1 VIKMAVEVG
10 GTFTDL
16 IWLEADG
23 RVRTHKVPTSPGDP
37 AVGVIAGLEEALGG
51 RLSDLGVVFHGST
64 VATNAVLERKG
75 CRAGLLT
82 TRGFRD
88 LLVIQRQ
95 LRPDIYA
102 VVTTKPAPIIP
113 LARTAEVTERITVD
127 GEAQIALDETDL
139 LATLDTLLREHDLE
153 ALAVCFLHAYL
164 NPVHERRAR
173 ELIRQ
178 CAPHLPVVLSSEV
191 LPTIREY
198 ERASTTAI
206 AAALA
211 PLVGRYVEHLESYL
225 VDRGIR
231 APIFVMQSSGGV
243 LPSAG
248 IRSRPVEMLQSG
260 PAAGVIAAIRIAERL
275 GDPDVITL
283 DMGGT
288 STDVCL
294 VRDGVAEVNAEREVG
309 GLPVGIPS
317 LDLANVGAGGGS
329 IAWRDR
335 GGMLRVG
342 PQSAGAR
349 PGPACYGHG
358 GTEPAI
364 TDAVVHLGWLRPH
377 RFLGGRMPLVPDRAE
392 AALCPLAAALGEPV
406 TEAAQ
411 AIVDVGV
418 AHINGAVRLV
428 SIQRGHDPRS
438 YALYAYGGMGPLV
451 GALVAEEMGIARV
464 VVPPHPGLFSALGLL
479 VADLERTYRQTSI
492 SPLTGEAVPDV
503 LAVFARL
510 RTDAETEFAGYG
522 YDPAQVEIACQLEM
536 RYRGQGF
543 ELLVPVELEQ
553 IAGEG
558 ASYLIRAFQNVHQ
571 ARYGTRHPGG
581 VVEVV
586 TYRLVA
592 RIPTDR
598 AVLEYLSRRRGDGR
612 PEVEQRTIVFRGGRQ
627 PCAFLWRD
635 GLPVGFTAPGL
646 AIVEEATATTLV
658 PPGWSL
664 TVVADGALALERETP

>member
-16 IWLEADG
+16 IWLEEDG
-23 RVRTHKVPTSPGDP
+23 RVQTHKVPTSPGDP
-37 AVGVIAGLEEALGG
+37 AIGVIAGLEEALGN
-51 RLSDLGVVFHGST
+51 RLHELGAVFHGST

-102 VVTTKPAPIIP
+102 VVTKKPAPIIP

-127 GEAQIALDETDL
+127 GQIQTDLDETGL
-139 LATLDTLLREHDLE
+139 VAAVDTLIHDHDLE
-153 ALAVCFLHAYL
+153 ALAVCFLHAYQ
-164 NPVHERRAR
+164 NPAHEQRAR
-173 ELIRQ
+173 ELIQRS
-178 CAPHLPVVLSSEV
+178 APDLPVVLSSEV

-211 PLVGRYVEHLESYL
+211 PLVGRYVAHLEGYL
-225 VDRGIR
+225 RERDVP

-260 PAAGVIAAIRIAERL
+260 PAAGVIASIRIAERL
-275 GDPDVITL
+275 GDPDLITL

-294 VRDGVAEVNAEREVG
+294 VRDGVAEVNAEREIG

-317 LDLANVGAGGGS
+317 IDLANVGAGGGS
-329 IAWRDR
+329 IAWQDS

-342 PQSAGAR
+342 PRSAGAH

-358 GTEPAI
+358 GEEPTI

-377 RFLGGRMPLVPDRAE
+377 RFLGGRMPLFPDRAE
-392 AALCPLAAALGEPV
+392 AVVRPLA
-406 TEAAQ
+406 AAQ

-428 SIQRGHDPRS
+428 SIQRGHDPRT
-438 YALYAYGGMGPLV
+438 YALYAFGGMGPLV
-451 GALVAEEMGIARV
+451 GALVAEEMGITRV

-479 VADLERTYRQTSI
+479 VADLERTYRQTSL
-492 SPLTGEAVPDV
+492 SRLTDEAIPNV

-510 RTDAETEFAGYG
+510 RSDAETEFAGYG
-522 YDPAQVEIACQLEM
+522 YDPAEIEIACHLEM

-543 ELLVPVELEQ
+543 ELLVPVDLDP
-553 IAGEG
+553 IADEG
-558 ASYLIRAFQNVHQ
+558 AAYLTRAFQTVHH

-581 VVEVV
+581 AVEVV

-598 AVLEYLSRRRGDGR
+598 AVLDHLSQRHDGGQ
-612 PEVEQRTIVFRGGRQ
+612 PEVEQAAITFRGGTQ
-627 PCAFLWRD
+627 PCSFLWRES
-635 GLPVGFTAPGL
+635 LPAAFTTPGL

-664 TVVADGALALERETP
+664 TVDANGALSLEREKS